1 MKIKTKLNLG
11 VGLLFLLIIILSL
24 VSAFYIF
31 SIKKDTENIL
41 KANYNTLEYSRNMLL
56 SLDEINSNGKKAIT
70 TFETNLDQQSNNVT
84 EAGEDVATRNL
95 QNTFNLLKK
104 NCTDETH
111 IKKAF
116 SSDEIKKW
124 VPDNQNLK
132 AFSEET
138 LKSQIRQD
146 IFEIMKLNMVAIK
159 QKSDVAEHTAE
170 TANLWIAITGSLC
183 FLIAFNLL
191 INLPNNIA
199 NPIKELTESIKEI
212 ANKNYSERVH
222 FMSHN
227 EFGDLAKSFNT
238 MAQKLEEY
246 HNSNLYKLLFEKKRL
261 ETLINNMHDPIIG
274 LDNQG
279 LILFVN
285 DEALKI
291 IGMKSEDVI
300 GKTAATLALTN
311 DLMKSLIIKNL
322 ENESQLLGQKTP
334 PMKIF
339 ADGKESYFEKENVNI
354 TIQPT
359 GEEDTI
365 DIGDVIILRNITP
378 FKELDFAKTNFI
390 ATISHELKTPI
401 SAIKFS
407 LLLLEKEQT
416 GILNEEQ
423 IYLIDSIKDDSQ
435 RLLKITGE
443 LLELSQV
450 ETGNIQLNIEKS
462 NPYEMVQYA
471 TEAVKMQAEQK
482 QIELVVEA
490 EENLPDIKADSEKT
504 VWVLINFLTNAI
516 RYSSEKSKIILKL
529 KTDNHQVLFTVV
541 DTGKGIDN
549 HYLAKVFDKYFQIP
563 GSHKTGTG
571 LGLAISKEFIEA
583 QGGTIGVESELG
595 LGSAFY
601 FKLATV

>member
-1 MKIKTKLNLG
+1 
-11 VGLLFLLIIILSL
+11 LLFLLIIILTL

-56 SLDEINSNGKKAIT
+56 SLDVINRNAEKAIT
-70 TFETNLDQQSNNVT
+70 TFETNLNKQTSNVT
-84 EAGEDVATRNL
+84 EVGEDTATQNL
-95 QNTFNLLKK
+95 QKSFNLLKK
-104 NCTDETH
+104 NSTD
-111 IKKAF
+111 
-116 SSDEIKKW
+116 
-124 VPDNQNLK
+124 
-132 AFSEET
+132 ET

-146 IFEIMKLNMVAIK
+146 IFEIMKLNMIAIK
-159 QKSDVAEHTAE
+159 QKSDVAKHTAE
-170 TANLWIAITGSLC
+170 TANLWIAITGALC

-191 INLPNNIA
+191 VNLPNNIA
-199 NPIKELTESIKEI
+199 NPIMELTASIKEI

-222 FMSHN
+222 FMNHN

-238 MAQKLEEY
+238 MAKKLEEY
-246 HNSNLYKLLFEKKRL
+246 HDSNLYKLSFEKKRL

-279 LILFVN
+279 MILFVN
-285 DEALKI
+285 DEALNI

-311 DLMKSLIIKNL
+311 DLMKSLIVKTL
-322 ENESQLLGQKTP
+322 DSESKTSVQKAF

-359 GEEDTI
+359 GEDQTI

-401 SAIKFS
+401 SSIKFS
-407 LLLLEKEQT
+407 LQLLEKEQT
-416 GILNEEQ
+416 GMISEEQ
-423 IYLIDSIKDDSQ
+423 KHLIDSIKDDSE

-462 NPYEMVQYA
+462 DPYQIVHYA
-471 TEAVKMQAEQK
+471 TEAVKVQAEQK
-482 QIELVVEA
+482 GIELIVETDA
-490 EENLPDIKADSEKT
+490 NLPMVKADSEKT
-504 VWVLINFLTNAI
+504 SWVLINFLTNAI
-516 RYSSEKSKIILKL
+516 RYSSEKSTITVRLKS
-529 KTDNHQVLFTVV
+529 DNHQILFTVV
-541 DTGKGIDN
+541 DTGRGIDN
-549 HYLAKVFDKYFQIP
+549 RYKAKVFDKYFQIP
-563 GSHKTGTG
+563 GSQKTGTG

-583 QGGTIGVESELG
+583 QGGIIGVESELG

-601 FKLATV
+601 FKLTTV

>member
-24 VSAFYIF
+24 VGAFYIF

-56 SLDEINSNGKKAIT
+56 SLDEINSNEEKAIT
-70 TFETNLDQQSNNVT
+70 VFETNLRKQLDNIT
-84 EAGEDVATRNL
+84 EVGEGKATDNL
-95 QNTFNLLKK
+95 HKNFNFLKK
-104 NCTDETH
+104 NKTDEAV
-111 IKKAF
+111 KG
-116 SSDEIKKW
+116 
-124 VPDNQNLK
+124 
-132 AFSEET
+132 
-138 LKSQIRQD
+138 QIRQD

-159 QKSDVAEHTAE
+159 QKSDIAKHTAE
-170 TANLWIAITGSLC
+170 AANLWIAVTGTLC

-191 INLPNNIA
+191 VNLPNNIA
-199 NPIKELTESIKEI
+199 NPIKELTASIKEI

-222 FMSHN
+222 FMNHN

-238 MAQKLEEY
+238 MAHKLQEY
-246 HNSNLYKLLFEKKRL
+246 NDSNLYKLLFEKKRL

-279 LILFVN
+279 MILFAN

-291 IGMKSEDVI
+291 TGLKSEDVI
-300 GKTAATLALTN
+300 GKMAKTLAATN
-311 DLMKSLIIKNL
+311 DLMKSLIGNDL
-322 ENESQLLGQKTP
+322 VNENQKSL

-339 ADGKESYFEKENVNI
+339 ADGKESYFEKERVNI

-359 GEEDTI
+359 GEDQTI
-365 DIGDVIILRNITP
+365 AIGNVIILRNITP

-401 SAIKFS
+401 ASIKLS
-407 LLLLEKEQT
+407 LKLLEQEQT
-416 GILNEEQ
+416 GTMNEEQ
-423 IYLIDSIKDDSQ
+423 KHLMESIKDDSE

-462 NPYEMVQYA
+462 SPYEIVHYA
-471 TEAVKMQAEQK
+471 TEAVKVQAEQK
-482 QIELVVEA
+482 QIELFVEA
-490 EENLPDIKADSEKT
+490 DENLPSVKADSEKT
-504 VWVLINFLTNAI
+504 AWVLINFLTNAI
-516 RYSSEKSKIILKL
+516 RYSSENSKVIVKL
-529 KTDNHQVLFTVV
+529 KSDNHQISFTVI

-549 HYLAKVFDKYFQIP
+549 RYRAKVFDKYFQIP
-563 GSHKTGTG
+563 GSQKSGTG

-595 LGSAFY
+595 LGSTFY